1 MADKR
6 ERWFYS
12 YLPTNMAGGCF
23 DTLLPIFVIV
33 ALAGKIG
40 DVALISVAASA
51 ASVPALI
58 FWGRF
63 TDSVKWR
70 KHFIVLGFLG
80 RATAYLIMGASV
92 GIGEFMFANILIA
105 LLSASSTPAMS
116 ILILEMFDKEKWSE
130 KIGLFNN
137 IAGMGN
143 LGGIALGTLWLA
155 FVPLDPVVA
164 LRMLFFAC
172 AALAMVGA
180 MVALLLIHEPDEKLS
195 RETFYDHILQL
206 MRWTHERTRY
216 MPTKMYRFFRLSH
229 VKELSR
235 RHSKGESYLSLY
247 LVAVFVYTI
256 GATSFFT
263 IQPVWLLSDVGVDKT
278 SVFFLSFAQ
287 ALASTLLFKKM
298 GQLSDKGDKP
308 RMLVTAKMVRFA
320 LFSFYVL
327 ALPIALWNF
336 QTALIYL
343 VILHV
348 AMGVTWAVIADT
360 HLPIAISAGTHQE
373 KGALA
378 GTFNA
383 VLGVGA
389 IAGGAVAGIL
399 ALAIGY
405 IPSIILSALFVM
417 MAAVIIRAVVPKKV
431 CIPPGP
437 DIGAP

>member
-1 MADKR
+1 MRDKR

-23 DTLLPIFVIV
+23 DSLLPVFVVV
-33 ALAGKIG
+33 ALAGNVG

-80 RATAYLIMGASV
+80 RATAYTIMGASV

-105 LLSASSTPAMS
+105 LLSAASTPAMS
-116 ILILEMFDKEKWSE
+116 ILILEIFAKDKWSE

-137 IAGMGN
+137 IAGIGN
-143 LGGIALGTLWLA
+143 IGGIALGTLWLA
-155 FVPLDPVVA
+155 FVPLEPVVA

-180 MVALLLIHEPDEKLS
+180 MVALFLIKEPDEKLS
-195 RETFYDHILQL
+195 RETFHDHVLQL
-206 MRWTHERTRY
+206 VRWTQERARY
-216 MPTKMYRFFRLSH
+216 MPTKMYRFFRISHIRELSH
-229 VKELSR
+229 
-235 RHSKGESYLSLY
+235 RHSTGDSYLSPY

-263 IQPVWLLSDVGVDKT
+263 IQPVWLLSQVGVDKT

-308 RMLVTAKMVRFA
+308 RMLVLAKTVRFG
-320 LFSFYVL
+320 LFSLYVL

-343 VILHV
+343 IILHI
-348 AMGVTWAVIADT
+348 AIGVTWAVIADT

-405 IPSIILSALFVM
+405 IPSIILSAFFVVI
-417 MAAVIIRAVVPKKV
+417 AAIIIKAVVPKEVKMVPVPETAKV
-431 CIPPGP
+431 
-437 DIGAP
+437 